1 MKYKIEVRIPSTR
14 EWVLVESGAMA
25 LKQIKQQVAL
35 IKRIYPEYI
44 VRALDMLSA
53 RTLVVA

>member
-14 EWVLVESGAMA
+14 EWVSVETGVMA
-25 LKQIKQQVAL
+25 INQIKKQVAL

-44 VRALDMLSA
+44 VRALDVLSS

>member
-1 MKYKIEVRIPSTR
+1 MKYKIEIRIPTTF
-14 EWVLVESGAMA
+14 EWVAVETGAMA
-25 LKQIKQQVAL
+25 LQQIKKQVAL

-44 VRALDMLSA
+44 VRALDTLTL

>member
-1 MKYKIEVRIPSTR
+1 
-14 EWVLVESGAMA
+14 MA
-25 LKQIKQQVAL
+25 LQQIKKQVAL

-44 VRALDMLSA
+44 VRALDTLTL